1 MQNLFYDYHFIYPQ
15 HDTKHTIRVDI
26 DSKTLTRITDPSV
39 NHQPE
44 WTRLDYHQCGNCP
57 LNNVD
62 HTYCPVATNIV
73 ELIELCNTSMSYE
86 EVTVEVHTP
95 ERSIVKE
102 TTMQRGVS
110 SLLGVLIAT
119 SSCPRT
125 DFLKPMARY
134 HLPLSSEEETIY
146 RATSM
151 YLLAQYFRQQKG
163 FDFDLELKGLVA
175 LYHDLAIINQA
186 MALRLR
192 DTGNKDSTVNAL
204 VLLDLF
210 VKALPNT
217 IEDSLDEIKYLF
229 ISYMH

>member
-1 MQNLFYDYHFIYPQ
+1 MQNLFYDYHFISSQ
-15 HDTKHTIRVDI
+15 LDTKHIIRVNI
-26 DSKTLTRITDPSV
+26 DSETLTRITDLSV
-39 NHQPE
+39 NHQPD
-44 WTRLDYHQCGNCP
+44 WTRLDYHQCSNCP

-73 ELIELCNTSMSYE
+73 ELIELCDTSMSYE
-86 EVTVEVHTP
+86 EVTVEVHMP

-110 SLLGVLIAT
+110 SLLGLLIAT

-151 YLLAQYFRQQKG
+151 YLLAQYFRRQKG
-163 FDFDLELKGLVA
+163 FEFDLELKGLA
-175 LYHDLAIINQA
+175 AFYHDLAIINQA

-192 DTGNKDSTVNAL
+192 DLSSKDSTVNAL
-204 VLLDLF
+204 ILLDLF
-210 VKALPNT
+210 VKALPST

-229 ISYMH
+229 TSYIN